1 MANLICPKCLNTFNS
16 ELLRTLKCPDCRK
29 WLESAPETGEEKHSV
44 EVEVEAQAD
53 ELDEFD
59 GLEIDTRAVIA
70 ASNRTTHAVRSLSLF
85 FFTLLRWNLFG
96 GGLIGIG
103 LALSPFNSY
112 LIFQTDRFAMVG
124 PGLFIAG
131 SLISFIGFFV
141 AISRGMREL
150 TLSKP

>member
-1 MANLICPKCLNTFNS
+1 MANLICPKCMTTFDSNS
-16 ELLRTLKCPDCRK
+16 LRTFKCPDCRN
-29 WLESAPETGEEKHSV
+29 WLESAPETEEEKLSA
-44 EVEVEAQAD
+44 EAETESE

-59 GLEIDTRAVIA
+59 DLEIDTRAVVA

-112 LIFQTDRFAMVG
+112 LIFQTDRFAMLG
-124 PGLFIAG
+124 PWLFIAG

-150 TLSKP
+150 ALSKP